1 MPLLNKKQFA
11 KAPPLDF
18 EAEALVGKSEFWK
31 IRFTEE
37 MFSDYEEYLKRLS
50 IYRQPI
56 WENEHTGQT
65 LLSYEDALKQ
75 EKDFVHKKSQALHSV
90 YLSIS
95 YLVQVFR
102 LANLYAGTSIN
113 MINDLYEKLK
123 GKYYPNEIVLVRI
136 SNSQNLQKGI
146 LLNPII
152 PPGSISSPKPPQNSK
167 SAKKRSSS
175 SSSSSVTSAKIQSI
189 LANEDVSE
197 YSVRI
202 FNESTGK
209 LDPEIVVHKDQIT
222 RSMEVFSKKALKS
235 ILSISGS
242 RDRSTGI
249 FHIEPYLLLYLGLA
263 PSNLNLVESNRDSQ
277 IILND
282 LIASA
287 KRNFDLIYG
296 SKKKSKSKS
305 LQDIASFNNKENDA
319 NSLLLKKDQ
328 FPFISL
334 SESPL
339 ATAEKKSNS
348 LLNFLREKFVTV
360 KKFPI
365 NDIDLIQYNYLTSK
379 KGILYEIDFE
389 WNSLLNKKQL
399 KPKTKS
405 AKKQLKLSTNGTLE
419 LVSHNNTS
427 LSSVD
432 PQTVAPALDEQKTLP
447 THNQWPIPSV
457 LWRVDP
463 KLINSTMETF
473 IFFSWFTKPLMITGF
488 TLDQYESCLGHG
500 LAAKKQIKSH
510 NDHYDDQDDND
521 NVIPECT
528 LFSSCINAL
537 LNVIIDD
544 RSQDSNKSDI
554 FTYRNEHFIE
564 ECKDKA
570 FCYKFFDDDI
580 VHEAPMDVTNDPE
593 SNDPLT
599 SIKSVSDTNT
609 NGLAA
614 LTDDVEMVD
623 INKNATLS
631 DDKDDDSD
639 FSSSELSDVAMSDS
653 SSFSDDDYKYDKPS
667 KKFKKIKK
675 EPPKPP
681 KKPKANRAPK
691 PPSSRVG
698 LRSANPP
705 SSNTKSSSNP
715 RSNNDDSDSS
725 DLSSLSDSD
734 LQTDHDLQ
742 SRFLKICGY
751 KFDFSAMSLKKD
763 KSNLFCQLG
772 KSWHKHN
779 SKLANNTWAYSL
791 IGYLVESSIE
801 TPELIDILR
810 VLGKCDLS
818 PDFISQSIYKSLSV
832 GQRLHIIGIL
842 QSDNASCRKIRSYI
856 DLCSNNSSI
865 LRRDFFVLRKDLRQ
879 IIQEKK
885 ALISE
890 SDPSIISSAD
900 ADPNQA
906 ENTNPKQGTDQK
918 LQFSSNYSSR
928 SSAPLVDN
936 EKEIRRL
943 TRQENNLV
951 KSLSELE
958 KNLRKLQVFRLQPI
972 GIDRYNNKY
981 FYTDGIGDGLLNS
994 TSRVFVVPDSLT
1006 FNAGYHPTNENNQ
1019 YHPHSDYSN
1028 SLPNFVY
1035 RSLIAE
1041 LGPDWS
1047 KKVLNGVCKPKNSGN
1062 KLEFLQLPLS
1072 QISDH
1077 THHWACYST
1086 VSEIDALMSW
1096 LDKRGTQE
1104 ALLLEN
1110 LSEFYPKIV
1119 NGMRKRRSNL
1129 EKEISN
1135 FNDFVASVTP
1145 LISEESRHKDLSS
1158 ILTKNYLRMGRDE
1171 NICSYSSL
1179 SMFSEMASHGN
1190 YMENFFP
1197 GNEGS
1202 PDCLKFNLFDKAVS
1216 SKFGEIPQKPDMQT
1230 EFKSKSSANISTP
1243 NSVHHS
1249 HLTSNSSTTAIPDI
1263 TSDKDFDSDFSDSN
1277 GQPSKNKQL
1286 TVGLRTRSR
1295 ISVYKT
1301 PKFVESYLQYR

>member
-1 MPLLNKKQFA
+1 MPLLNKKQFS

-18 EAEALVGKSEFWK
+18 EAEALAGKSEFWK

-65 LLSYEDALKQ
+65 LLSYEDALKL
-75 EKDFVHKKSQALHSV
+75 EKDFMQKKTQALHSV

-102 LANLYAGTSIN
+102 LANLYVGTSIN

-123 GKYYPNEIVLVRI
+123 GKYYPNEIILVRF

-146 LLNPII
+146 ILNPII
-152 PPGSISSPKPPQNSK
+152 PPGSISAPKPPQNSK

-175 SSSSSVTSAKIQSI
+175 SSSATSAKILST
-189 LANEDVSE
+189 LTNEDVSE

-242 RDRSTGI
+242 RDRSTGT

-263 PSNLNLVESNRDSQ
+263 PNNLNLVESNRDSQ

-282 LIASA
+282 LIATA

-305 LQDIASFNNKENDA
+305 LQDIASANNKENGA

-339 ATAEKKSNS
+339 VTAEKKSNS

-389 WNSLLNKKQL
+389 WNNLLNKKQL
-399 KPKTKS
+399 KSKPKST
-405 AKKQLKLSTNGTLE
+405 KKQLKLSTNGTLE
-419 LVSHNNTS
+419 LVSYNNTP
-427 LSSVD
+427 LSNAD
-432 PQTVAPALDEQKTLP
+432 PQTDTSAIDEKTTLP

-463 KLINSTMETF
+463 NLINSTMETF

-488 TLDQYESCLGHG
+488 TLDQYESSLGHG
-500 LAAKKQIKSH
+500 LAAKKHKISC
-510 NDHYDDQDDND
+510 NDHGDDED
-521 NVIPECT
+521 VIPECT

-544 RSQDSNKSDI
+544 RSQESNKSDI
-554 FTYRNEHFIE
+554 FTNRNENFTK

-570 FCYKFFDDDI
+570 YCYKYFDDDI
-580 VHEAPMDVTNDPE
+580 IHEAPMDVTDDPV

-599 SIKSVSDTNT
+599 SINPIPDTNT

-614 LTDDVEMVD
+614 YKDDVEMID
-623 INKNATLS
+623 INKDTALS

-653 SSFSDDDYKYDKPS
+653 SSFSDADYKYDKPS

-675 EPPKPP
+675 EPPKLP
-681 KKPKANRAPK
+681 KKPKANKAPK

-705 SSNTKSSSNP
+705 SSDTKTSSNP

-742 SRFLKICGY
+742 SNFLKICGY

-763 KSNLFCQLG
+763 KSNLFYQLG
-772 KSWHKHN
+772 KSWHKHS
-779 SKLANNTWAYSL
+779 SKIANNTWAYSL
-791 IGYLVESSIE
+791 IGYLVESSVE
-801 TPELIDILR
+801 TPEHIDILR
-810 VLGKCDLS
+810 ALGKCDLS

-832 GQRLHIIGIL
+832 GQRLHIIEVL

-856 DLCSNNSSI
+856 DLCNNNSSI
-865 LRRDFFVLRKDLRQ
+865 LRRDFVVLRKDLRQ

-885 ALISE
+885 SLISE
-890 SDPSIISSAD
+890 SDPSTISSAE
-900 ADPNQA
+900 ADTNQA
-906 ENTNPKQGTDQK
+906 ENANPKQGTDQK

-994 TSRVFVVPDSLT
+994 TSRVFVVPDTLT
-1006 FNAGYHPTNENNQ
+1006 FNSGYHSTNENNQ

-1110 LSEFYPKIV
+1110 LTEFYPKIV

-1158 ILTKNYLRMGRDE
+1158 ILTKSYLRMGRDD

-1179 SMFSEMASHGN
+1179 SMFSETASHGN

-1202 PDCLKFNLFDKAVS
+1202 PDCLKFNLFDKTIT
-1216 SKFGEIPQKPDMQT
+1216 SKFGEIPQKPDLHT
-1230 EFKSKSSANISTP
+1230 EVTNKSSANISSS
-1243 NSVHHS
+1243 NSVQHT
-1249 HLTSNSSTTAIPDI
+1249 HLTSNSSTSIIHDI

-1277 GQPSKNKQL
+1277 GQSSKNKQL